1 MHSIC
6 NMPAPGTEVY
16 QNYEQIGS
24 VYLNSKEDS
33 VRGFCDGC
41 CVFLR
46 ILPLSSVVWMLSLV
60 ALNKQHGTVVAKD
73 FTLTS

>member
-1 MHSIC
+1 MD
-6 NMPAPGTEVY
+6 TEVY

-33 VRGFCDGC
+33 VHGFCDGC
-41 CVFLR
+41 CVFLS
-46 ILPLSSVVWMLSLV
+46 IFPLSSMVWMLSLV
-60 ALNKQHGTVVAKD
+60 ALNKQHETVVAKD